1 MSRMTNADFVPSVG
15 EYNNPKIFGKFVETL
30 GYKTVKQQIQSF
42 TPQAGAAVGNEF
54 YDTDADDPEID
65 PTLAIRDMDL
75 AEIGAEIVK
84 TEKRLTASA
93 KQAARIQEK
102 VEGTSEPEKVE
113 ESK

>member
-1 MSRMTNADFVPSVG
+1 MSYKTNSDFVPSVG

-42 TPQAGAAVGNEF
+42 NPQAGNL
-54 YDTDADDPEID
+54 TDEYFDSSDDDPVED
-65 PTLAIRDMDL
+65 PSLKIRDMDL

-84 TEKRLTASA
+84 QEKRLTGSA
-93 KQAARIQEK
+93 AQANKIEEK
-102 VEGTSEPEKVE
+102 VEGKSETEKVE

>member
-1 MSRMTNADFVPSVG
+1 MSYKTNADFVPSVG

-30 GYKTVKQQIQSF
+30 GYKSIKQQIQSF
-42 TPQAGAAVGNEF
+42 DPQAGNL
-54 YDTDADDPEID
+54 TDDYFDSTDDDPEID

-84 TEKRLTASA
+84 QEKRLTGSA
-93 KQAARIQEK
+93 KQAERIQQK
-102 VEGTSEPEKVE
+102 VEGVSETDKVE